1 MATNYP
7 ESIVLEK
14 GSEEYNLMKEHSGL
28 IKEFDD
34 DGDSLELTADI
45 LFGGD
50 VEKWHN
56 FVDIFFPELG
66 NKDNKYFGFK
76 NGKIY
81 VLNDRGGKE
90 ELTKMLDFLLVDR
103 PETMMNFARK
113 QAKKQLNAPSNVIA
127 RGVGIREPGRGA
139 IAYAAQQAARQR
151 NRNNYSNYGNNENRR
166 GLWAN
171 IRDRYG
177 DNENEN
183 NNNNNNNNGRPEI
196 RVNNN
201 GNNGN
206 NGANYN
212 NNNNNNGSNSTVPS
226 RPRPMTLNLSKL
238 LPGNK
243 RKSNRRTRRNNSRRQ
258 TRKNTRRANRR

>member
-7 ESIVLEK
+7 ESIVLEQ
-14 GSEEYNLMKEHSGL
+14 GSEEYNLLKEHSGL
-28 IKEFDD
+28 IRELADED
-34 DGDSLELTADI
+34 DGTLELTADI

-81 VLNDRGGKE
+81 VLNERGGKE
-90 ELTKMLDFLLVDR
+90 ELTKMLDFFLVDSR
-103 PETMMNFARK
+103 ETMMNFARK

-127 RGVGIREPGRGA
+127 RGVGIREPGIGA
-139 IAYAAQQAARQR
+139 REYAAQQAARQG

-171 IRDRYG
+171 IRDSYG
-177 DNENEN
+177 NNENEN
-183 NNNNNNNNGRPEI
+183 KNKSAENGLPEI

-201 GNNGN
+201 GNNG
-206 NGANYN
+206 ANYS
-212 NNNNNNGSNSTVPS
+212 NNNNNGSNTTVPS
-226 RPRPMTLNLSKL
+226 RPRPMTLNLGSL
-238 LPGNK
+238 LPK
-243 RKSNRRTRRNNSRRQ
+243 VRKSNRRTRRSKSRRQ
-258 TRKNTRRANRR
+258 TRKNTRRANRK

>member
-7 ESIVLEK
+7 ESIVLEQ
-14 GSEEYNLMKEHSGL
+14 GSEEFDMLTKHSDL
-28 IKEFDD
+28 IKELDL
-34 DGDSLELTADI
+34 DGNSLELTADL
-45 LFGGD
+45 LFNGD
-50 VEKWHN
+50 EDKWHN

-81 VLNDRGGKE
+81 VLNERGGKE

-139 IAYAAQQAARQR
+139 REYAAQQAARQG

-171 IRDRYG
+171 IRDHYG
-177 DNENEN
+177 NNENEN
-183 NNNNNNNNGRPEI
+183 NNNNNNGLPEI
-196 RVNNN
+196 RVN
-201 GNNGN
+201 NNGN

-212 NNNNNNGSNSTVPS
+212 NNNNNNGSNTTVPS
-226 RPRPMTLNLSKL
+226 RPRPMTLNLSAL
-238 LPGNK
+238 LSAKK
-243 RKSNRRTRRNNSRRQ
+243 RKSNRRTRRNKSRRQ
-258 TRKNTRRANRR
+258 NRRTRANRK